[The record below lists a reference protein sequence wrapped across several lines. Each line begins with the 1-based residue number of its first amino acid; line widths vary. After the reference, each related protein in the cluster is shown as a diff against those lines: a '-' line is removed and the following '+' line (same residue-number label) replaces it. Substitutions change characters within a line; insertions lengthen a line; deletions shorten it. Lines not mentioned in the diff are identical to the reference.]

1 MGQLTQEARL
11 RFRNAR
17 RDLKYDRI
25 NAALDEATQAYAS
38 FQLSGDLDGMAECV
52 RIVSHA
58 LGRQGLRK
66 QAVQMA
72 TEELEKFR
80 EKNQKRAEALMLVTL
95 AEIKLNANQ
104 KESRE
109 EACHLAN
116 QARLAFTNLKDRK
129 MEGESCLASGNALL
143 KCGAFDFALEAFQQ
157 ARPIFKS
164 LQQVSLEGRALHGLA
179 CCHAAGGL
187 YTRAVEQAKEACKC
201 FETSQSSIF
210 QTAVL
215 EAISSWY
222 VECGE
227 LQLARSFAEQSLAM
241 AQEASSP
248 RREAS
253 ALRSLVKVYILQGDA
268 NSVLGNCLDAVSRY
282 RDMNARE
289 AESIALAA
297 LVECSIA
304 SQGSLDRSLQAAT
317 DACIAFREMGDAHQE
332 MHMCCTMARLC
343 LEHQQLDQAE
353 SHARTALQLARGLDD
368 RLGHGEAL
376 GLLAQAFM
384 TKDDGSEK
392 ALVLLKKEQVVCQD
406 AKDQLGE
413 ALCSL
418 SLAHVY
424 MELSKP
430 KEVLA
435 SADAASRLFR
445 SIGDKMGELSAL
457 QITADVHA
465 RAMRYAEMSSALEKA
480 LTLAEALGD
489 VVTEASLNI
498 SLAQAQMGL
507 LEVSS
512 MQPKSDTFQMQGAL
526 AAKAAKRA
534 VALARRQQRSD
545 LIISAL
551 CALSQT
557 QFLVGEKQAARSAAK
572 AAASLAKGQPLT
584 EATAL
589 VLAANSC
596 IAMGKTDAA
605 KEAASNALYLFEE
618 VKDYVGQDL
627 AKATLDAIDNP
638 VSAVSISGKMR
649 LVRKRKTSVN
659 AEALRQKVR
668 NVVSEIVG
676 MDALMDDTP
685 LMQSGL
691 TSQSAVLL
699 RNALSNEIPGPSLP
713 FTLMF
718 DYPSIT
724 DLSAFFVESAGGEEE
739 EVEEWVEDTS
749 AAGARKAQARS
760 GPSPDELRK
769 QVRDVVAEI
778 VGMDDLVD
786 DTPLMQAGLTSQSA
800 VLLRN
805 SLSKELPGASLP
817 FTMMFDYPSINAL
830 TEFFV
835 ARSGP
840 QVDMDMI
847 EDEDEGA
854 PMMRSSLDPQVTQ
867 RQVRQIVEDIVGMD
881 DFADDAALM
890 QHGITSHNAV
900 LLRDALSKEFQGP
913 NMPHT
918 LIFDYPSVLDL
929 TEYIMVRAQK

>member
-1 MGQLTQEARL
+1 MGL
-11 RFRNAR
+11 
-17 RDLKYDRI
+17 
-25 NAALDEATQAYAS
+25 
-38 FQLSGDLDGMAECV
+38 
-52 RIVSHA
+52 
-58 LGRQGLRK
+58 
-66 QAVQMA
+66 VQ
-72 TEELEKFR
+72 
-80 EKNQKRAEALMLVTL
+80 
-95 AEIKLNANQ
+95 
-104 KESRE
+104 
-109 EACHLAN
+109 
-116 QARLAFTNLKDRK
+116 
-129 MEGESCLASGNALL
+129 
-143 KCGAFDFALEAFQQ
+143 CG
-157 ARPIFKS
+157 
-164 LQQVSLEGRALHGLA
+164 
-179 CCHAAGGL
+179 
-187 YTRAVEQAKEACKC
+187 
-201 FETSQSSIF
+201 
-210 QTAVL
+210 
-215 EAISSWY
+215 
-222 VECGE
+222 
-227 LQLARSFAEQSLAM
+227 
-241 AQEASSP
+241 
-248 RREAS
+248 
-253 ALRSLVKVYILQGDA
+253 
-268 NSVLGNCLDAVSRY
+268 
-282 RDMNARE
+282 
-289 AESIALAA
+289 
-297 LVECSIA
+297 
-304 SQGSLDRSLQAAT
+304 
-317 DACIAFREMGDAHQE
+317 
-332 MHMCCTMARLC
+332 CCTPTVTDEITDGVEGPEPLSAP
-343 LEHQQLDQAE
+343 QA
-353 SHARTALQLARGLDD
+353 D
-368 RLGHGEAL
+368 
-376 GLLAQAFM
+376 
-384 TKDDGSEK
+384 
-392 ALVLLKKEQVVCQD
+392 
-406 AKDQLGE
+406 
-413 ALCSL
+413 
-418 SLAHVY
+418 
-424 MELSKP
+424 P
-430 KEVLA
+430 LA
-435 SADAASRLFR
+435 SAQTLVSSLRTGSSPTMAGREDSFATLISDRSSFRTLVPDRGSFSTMVPERKSFDTVQPSRASFGTLMPDRLSFQAPVPESDEEDEGSEFEAKPPLYADSLEAQAAVPKAPQRGFLGRFASIRR
-445 SIGDKMGELSAL
+445 SMGELSAL

-749 AAGARKAQARS
+749 AAGARKAGGKYGQR
-760 GPSPDELRK
+760 
-769 QVRDVVAEI
+769 
-778 VGMDDLVD
+778 
-786 DTPLMQAGLTSQSA
+786 
-800 VLLRN
+800 LL
-805 SLSKELPGASLP
+805 
-817 FTMMFDYPSINAL
+817 
-830 TEFFV
+830 
-835 ARSGP
+835 
-840 QVDMDMI
+840 
-847 EDEDEGA
+847 
-854 PMMRSSLDPQVTQ
+854 Q
-867 RQVRQIVEDIVGMD
+867 RQQKAG
-881 DFADDAALM
+881 AC
-890 QHGITSHNAV
+890 HNHPPD
-900 LLRDALSKEFQGP
+900 LLKKLLLGHA
-913 NMPHT
+913 
-918 LIFDYPSVLDL
+918 
-929 TEYIMVRAQK
+929 